1 MSIDRQ
7 QQLERGLDKLGVPWN
22 SEQIEKLL
30 NFLSMLERW
39 NKAFNLTAIRDP
51 FDMLKLH
58 LLDSATMH
66 QPIQLANRII
76 DVGSGAGL
84 PGIPLAILNPEK
96 QFTLLDSNGKK
107 TRFIFQARSELALT
121 NVKEVNCRVEA
132 YQPEVPFDMVI
143 TRAFSSLPKM
153 LQQCDHLVSS
163 EGVFLAMKGKKPD
176 LELSQIQKEYK
187 VSDLS
192 KVMVPETEGERHLIE
207 IKKITNEQLFK

>member
-7 QQLERGLDKLGVPWN
+7 QQLERGLDKLGVLWN
-22 SEQIEKLL
+22 SEQIEKLHS
-30 NFLSMLERW
+30 FLSMLERW
-39 NKAFNLTAIRDP
+39 NKTFNLTAIRDP

-66 QPIQLANRII
+66 QPIQLANHII

-121 NVKEVNCRVEA
+121 NVKEVNSRVET
-132 YQPEVPFDMVI
+132 YQPEIPFDMVI

-153 LQQCDHLVSS
+153 LQQCDHLVAS

>member
-1 MSIDRQ
+1 VSIDRQ
-7 QQLERGLDKLGVPWN
+7 QQLERGLDKLGVLWN
-22 SEQIEKLL
+22 SEQIEKLHS
-30 NFLSMLERW
+30 FLSMLERW
-39 NKAFNLTAIRDP
+39 NKTFNLTAIRDP

-66 QPIQLANRII
+66 QPIQLANHII

-121 NVKEVNCRVEA
+121 NVKEVNSRVET
-132 YQPEVPFDMVI
+132 YQPEIPFDMVI

-153 LQQCDHLVSS
+153 LQQCDHLVSN

-176 LELSQIQKEYK
+176 LELSQIQKEYM
-187 VSDLS
+187 VSDLY